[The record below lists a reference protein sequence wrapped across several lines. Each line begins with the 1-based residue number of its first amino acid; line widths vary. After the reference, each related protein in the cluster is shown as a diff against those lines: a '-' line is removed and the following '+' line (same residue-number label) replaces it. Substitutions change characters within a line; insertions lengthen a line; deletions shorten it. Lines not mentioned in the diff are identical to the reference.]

1 MPFMHIPMPISERYL
16 PRKWS
21 TATLVPLRSARLRND
36 GIYVRPIARINIGA
50 TTSAMARFGRMY
62 IAVSLGAWE
71 LICEM
76 APRFGNPAIN
86 WNTIMQKITVPL
98 NLSMLGILLVA

>member
-1 MPFMHIPMPISERYL
+1 
-16 PRKWS
+16 
-21 TATLVPLRSARLRND
+21 
-36 GIYVRPIARINIGA
+36 
-50 TTSAMARFGRMY
+50 MARFGRMY

>member
-1 MPFMHIPMPISERYL
+1 MPISERYL

-21 TATLVPLRSARLRND
+21 TATLVPLRYARLRND

-71 LICEM
+71 LICEI